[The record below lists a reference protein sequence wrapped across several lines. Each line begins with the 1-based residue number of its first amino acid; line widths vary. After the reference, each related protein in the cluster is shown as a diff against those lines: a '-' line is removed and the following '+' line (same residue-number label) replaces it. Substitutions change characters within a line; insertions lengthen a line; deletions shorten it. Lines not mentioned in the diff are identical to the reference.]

1 MRMKEQF
8 YEKQRMNQSWLWLV
22 LIVLVGFG
30 SYTYIMQIIYDQ
42 PVGNKPMSDN
52 GLYIFELFVLLL
64 VLLFVFMKL
73 ETKID
78 ENGIWM
84 KYFPFVKKEV
94 SWDEI
99 ETAKLVTYNFVGYGI
114 RWGSKYGMVYNTKGD
129 KGIAISLKNGRKF
142 LIGTQEPQAI
152 NEALQKFSTISS

>member
-129 KGIAISLKNGRKF
+129 KGIAISLKNRRKF
-142 LIGTQEPQAI
+142 LIGTQEPQAV